1 MITESV
7 NPESLDIDQKDSL
20 GIVQIMN
27 RNDQQVALAVEK
39 VLPDVALAVDRIV
52 EAFRNGGRLFYIG
65 AGTSGRLGIV
75 DASEC
80 PPTFGV
86 EPELVQGI
94 IAGGNEAVFQAKE
107 FAEDD
112 PLQGWLDLQARG
124 FNAKDIVVG
133 LATSGRTPY
142 TCGALKE
149 ARKIG
154 ALTIA
159 VFCNP
164 DGKIREFADISIV
177 PVVGPEVV
185 TGSTRL
191 KAGSAQKMV
200 LNMLTTASMIRN
212 GKVIGNLL
220 ADMKI
225 SCGKLEQRAIALLMR
240 LAEVDEAKAQKALE
254 QSKGVIRAALQIL
267 QEQKEK

>member
-7 NPESLDIDQKDSL
+7 NPDSLQIDEKDSL

-27 RNDQQVALAVEK
+27 RNDQQVAFAVEK
-39 VLPDVALAVDRIV
+39 VLPEVALAVDHIV
-52 EAFRNGGRLFYIG
+52 DAFKNGGRLFYIG

-86 EPELVQGI
+86 EPEMVQGI
-94 IAGGNEAVFQAKE
+94 IAGGNDAVFQAKE

-112 PLQGWLDLQARG
+112 QRQGWLDLQARG
-124 FNAKDIVVG
+124 FTAKDIVVG
-133 LATSGRTPY
+133 LTTSGRTPY
-142 TCGALKE
+142 TCGALQK
-149 ARKIG
+149 AREIG
-154 ALTIA
+154 AVTIA

-164 DGKIREFADISIV
+164 DGKIREFADVSIV

-191 KAGSAQKMV
+191 KAGTAEKMV
-200 LNMLTTASMIRN
+200 LNMLTTAAMIRT
-212 GKVIGNLL
+212 GRVIGNLL

-225 SCGKLEQRAIALLMR
+225 SCEKLQHRAVALLVR
-240 LAEVDEAKAQKALE
+240 LTKVDDEKAKQALE
-254 QSKGVIRAALQIL
+254 QANGVIRSALQIL
-267 QEQKEK
+267 QEKQ

>member
-1 MITESV
+1 M
-7 NPESLDIDQKDSL
+7 NPESLDIDKKSSL
-20 GIVQIMN
+20 EIIQIMN
-27 RNDQQVALAVEK
+27 RNDQQVALAVGK
-39 VLPDVALAVDRIV
+39 VLPESARAVDLIV
-52 EAFRNGGRLFYIG
+52 EAFQNGGRLFYIG

-80 PPTFGV
+80 PPTLGV
-86 EPELVQGI
+86 DFEQVQGI
-94 IAGGNEAVFQAKE
+94 IAGGYEAIVRAKE

-112 PLQGWLDLQARG
+112 PVQGWLDLQARG
-124 FNAKDIVVG
+124 FTAKDVVVG

-142 TCGALKE
+142 TCGALHE

-154 ALTIA
+154 AVTIA

-164 DGKIREFADISIV
+164 DGRIREEADVSIV
-177 PVVGPEVV
+177 PVVGPEVI

-191 KAGSAQKMV
+191 KAGTAQKMV
-200 LNMLTTASMIRN
+200 LNMLTTASMIRT

-225 SCGKLEQRAIALLMR
+225 SCGKLQQRAVALLMR
-240 LAEVDEAKAQKALE
+240 LAEVDAAAAQKALE
-254 QSKGVIRAALQIL
+254 ESGGVIRNALQIL
-267 QEQKEK
+267 QKHTG

>member
-1 MITESV
+1 MITESI
-7 NPESLDIDQKDSL
+7 NFESLDIDQKDSL

-39 VLPDVALAVDRIV
+39 VLPEIALAVDLIV
-52 EAFRNGGRLFYIG
+52 EAFKKGGRLFYIG

-75 DASEC
+75 DAAEC

-86 EPELVQGI
+86 EPDQVQGI
-94 IAGGNEAVFQAKE
+94 IAGGDDAVFRAKE

-124 FNAKDIVVG
+124 FTAKDVIVG

-154 ALTIA
+154 AVTIA

-164 DGKIREFADISIV
+164 DGRIREFADVSIA

-191 KAGSAQKMV
+191 KAGTAQKMV
-200 LNMLTTASMIRN
+200 LNMLSTGSMIRS
-212 GKVIGNLL
+212 GRVIGNLL

-225 SCGKLEQRAIALLMR
+225 SCGKLQQRAVALLMR
-240 LAEVDEAKAQKALE
+240 LAEVESVEAQKALE
-254 QSKGVIRAALQIL
+254 ESGGAIRGALDQL
-267 QEQKEK
+267 QKRK